1 MNILTLI
8 LIFNFIGSVISLA
21 GGCFLLFKK
30 DFAYKISHHLSS
42 FAAGTLLGTV
52 FFDLLPESVE
62 QANELNIDIGV
73 VFTWTLIGAL
83 TFFILERFL
92 HWFHHHGFEEHEIT
106 GKPIIP
112 LIAIGDS
119 VHNFIDGIAI
129 AATFLVNVPLG
140 IITTF
145 AVGAHEIPQE
155 IGDFGIM
162 LKMKISVKK
171 ILSINIIS
179 ALASFIGAV
188 LAFYYGGRIE
198 GLSVVFLAI
207 TSGLF
212 LYISLSDL
220 IPEIH
225 HVNKKGLAFRETG
238 WLLAGVL
245 VIYFAMF
252 FIKEVLHI
260 SA

>member
-1 MNILTLI
+1 MNILALI
-8 LIFNFIGSVISLA
+8 LLFNLVGSIVSLV
-21 GGCFLLFKK
+21 GGCLLLFRR

-52 FFDLLPESVE
+52 FFDLLPEAVGE
-62 QANELNIDIGV
+62 AQNLNIDISV
-73 VFTWTLIGAL
+73 VFIWTLVGAL
-83 TFFILERFL
+83 AFFILERFL
-92 HWFHHHGFEEHEIT
+92 HWFHHHGFEEHEIQ
-106 GKPIIP
+106 GKP
-112 LIAIGDS
+112 LLSLLAVGDT

-155 IGDFGIM
+155 IGDFGVM
-162 LKMKISVKK
+162 LKMRISVKK
-171 ILSINIIS
+171 ILTINIVS
-179 ALASFIGAV
+179 ALASFVGAI

-198 GLSVVFLAI
+198 GLSVILLAI

-225 HVNKKGLAFRETG
+225 HENRKGLAFRETA
-238 WLLAGVL
+238 WLLAGV
-245 VIYFAMF
+245 VTIYFAMF